1 MNPTLNSPKY
11 ADPKSLAFQMYK
23 KQQDRKQR
31 INPYVPQLEQRYFRR
46 NEGTTDYATI
56 PEVTLAGDFVIEFD
70 FLSAAVSVNQNIIN
84 FGDFLI
90 RIQAD
95 TQINVWGSVDFS
107 PAVFVVPELGA
118 QIHNIRIFGN
128 TNSTSITL
136 YLDGVLIG
144 TADGGSAPVFSGS
157 WLLFRW
163 VNTHFKGILANL
175 KIYDNGTLVR
185 DYPLND
191 NSDILRNR
199 AASLGQE
206 TASLQGSYTKAGG
219 ALSLSG
225 DVATIVDPST
235 WGYVYKDFAVEE
247 GATYLVVME
256 ADGDLDAFDLQIWDK
271 NVNMFTTLT
280 NSTFQGGV
288 AVAAETAIGSTF
300 RVGLQRSSGGIGMAA
315 TLISMTL
322 KKADGYGTIIN
333 GNADDWGLFDK
344 QANGDWL
351 GEELG
356 RYPAIIAEWS
366 KVNVTVSGNTLKRTS
381 TGVNYAGVS
390 VSGLTYGEYVHTHEW
405 IIDPK
410 TSLFFAMRF
419 QDDYPNRHELI
430 VNTLDG
436 SHTLEV
442 KEEPVSEIISA
453 STELRGGL
461 LYVRAQ
467 YASPVKVTSHVSP
480 RGSYGYI
487 DSVDTSS
494 TAEVGIINSS
504 LGIQEVLKNA

>member
-1 MNPTLNSPKY
+1 
-11 ADPKSLAFQMYK
+11 MYK

-70 FLSAAVSVNQNIIN
+70 FLTSSAGVVTILSSSVFSSEGTMGVDVSN
-84 FGDFLI
+84 
-90 RIQAD
+90 
-95 TQINVWGSVDFS
+95 GSVRF
-107 PAVFVVPELGA
+107 F
-118 QIHNIRIFGN
+118 II
-128 TNSTSITL
+128 
-136 YLDGVLIG
+136 
-144 TADGGSAPVFSGS
+144 GSAFSATLVTTPSIYNDGKMHKGS
-157 WLLFRW
+157 AKFNSLSGEMNLIIDGNLHSATITDLTKSVKVSLIYRRSSDNPQRYWA
-163 VNTHFKGILANL
+163 GILANL
-175 KIYDNGTLVR
+175 KIYDAGTLVR

-191 NSDILRNR
+191 NSNILANR

-333 GNADDWGLFDK
+333 GNASDWGLFDK
-344 QANGDWL
+344 QADGDWL

>member
-157 WLLFRW
+157 WLLFQW

-175 KIYDNGTLVR
+175 KIYDNGTLIR
-185 DYPLND
+185 DYPLDD

-199 AASLGQE
+199 ATVLGGNLNT
-206 TASLQGSYTKAGG
+206 TADPLDSVLIGG
-219 ALSLSG
+219 PAFSF
-225 DVATIVDPST
+225 
-235 WGYVYKDFAVEE
+235 YDFAELTSGVRYLATCDIANYSGSGAVGFRSTLGMGSGIGSRTRSSNGRVEILFD
-247 GATYLVVME
+247 AT
-256 ADGDLDAFDLQIWDK
+256 D
-271 NVNMFTTLT
+271 
-280 NSTFQGGV
+280 SGV
-288 AVAAETAIGSTF
+288 AELFSQSSNQCTF
-300 RVGLQRSSGGIGMAA
+300 SS
-315 TLISMTL
+315 ISIRQ
-322 KKADGYGTIIN
+322 ADGYGTIIN
-333 GNADDWGLFDK
+333 GNAADWGLFDK
-344 QANGDWL
+344 QADGDWL
-351 GEELG
+351 GQELVVNG
-356 RYPAIIAEWS
+356 GFDSDLSGWS
-366 KVNVTVSGNTLKRTS
+366 IFGTDASNTVSYSNGFAEIISDGSLGWGLRTIGAGLQTGIDYKATTKYSFNTGAVRLQNTGGNVQ
-381 TGVNYAGVS
+381 GAES
-390 VSGLTYGEYVHTHEW
+390 VSGVYIYDFIANGDSMTFTRNGSSPADCL
-405 IIDPK
+405 IDYL
-410 TSLFFAMRF
+410 S
-419 QDDYPNRHELI
+419 
-430 VNTLDG
+430 
-436 SHTLEV
+436 V
-442 KEEPVSEIISA
+442 K
-453 STELRGGL
+453 
-461 LYVRAQ
+461 
-467 YASPVKVTSHVSP
+467 
-480 RGSYGYI
+480 
-487 DSVDTSS
+487 
-494 TAEVGIINSS
+494 
-504 LGIQEVLKNA
+504 EVLKNA